1 MPTLREVRSR
11 INGVKKT
18 QKITRAMK
26 MVSAAK
32 LRRAQT
38 ALLAARPYARTMQK
52 LLGHLALQAG
62 GEGPLL
68 LRERPVSAVTLVVVT
83 ADRGLSGA
91 FSTNIIRA
99 AQARMEEEYPA
110 LLRAGKLHLVTV
122 GRKGSDFF
130 TKRRYPVERT
140 HKGIFGKLA
149 FTTAQEIA
157 RPLVESFAEGKTDRI
172 EIIYNEFKNVA
183 QQRIVVDPFLPV
195 PAEAVAEGTR
205 RYGVDY
211 IYEPD
216 VATILAALLPRY
228 LDFRI
233 WRVLLESNAAEEG
246 ARMTAME
253 NATENASELITTLQL
268 QYNKAR
274 QAAITKE
281 LLEVVAGAEALNQ

>member
-32 LRRAQT
+32 LRRAHT
-38 ALLAARPYARTMQK
+38 AVLAARPYAGTMEK
-52 LLGHLALQAG
+52 LLGHLALQTG
-62 GEGPLL
+62 KEGHVLL
-68 LRERPVSAVTLVVVT
+68 LERPVSAVTLVVVT
-83 ADRGLSGA
+83 ADRGLCGA
-91 FSTNIIRA
+91 FSTNVIKA
-99 AQARMEEEYPA
+99 AQARVESEYAA
-110 LLRAGKLHLVTV
+110 LLRTGKLRLVTV

-130 TKRRYPVERT
+130 AKRRYPVARAYP
-140 HKGIFGKLA
+140 GVFGKLA

-157 RPLVESFAEGKTDRI
+157 RPLVESFAAGATDRI
-172 EIIYNEFKNVA
+172 EIIYNEFKNAA
-183 QQRIVVDPFLPV
+183 QQRIVVDRFLPV
-195 PAEAVAEGTR
+195 PAETAAGGKR
-205 RYGVDY
+205 RYGADY

-228 LDFRI
+228 LEFRV

-253 NATENASELITTLQL
+253 NATENASDLITTLQL

-281 LLEVVAGAEALNQ
+281 LLEVVAGAEALHQ